1 MSDLRATATT
11 LFTTYTGAPRSSIV
25 EVVEGQNAV
34 VVIGRDEVL
43 RLPRTADAAGRLDLT
58 ARLGR
63 ALGSRLPIPI
73 PQPHVHS
80 ITTSEAG
87 SFSIERRLP
96 GEPLS
101 PAVVSELS
109 TATQRSLARQLFA
122 FLQAL
127 HGIDLDGLRAE
138 APLPVVNPREEWN
151 EIVRRARTELAA
163 WWSPALE
170 RRFLD
175 EAVQFETTF
184 DDGVVATLRHGDFGG
199 ANILFDRERQRVTAI
214 LDFGGSRRRGV
225 VRCRG
230 PVGIAAPPNGILPGG
245 LSPSGSTLRRRC
257 RRPRRRPTGVG
268 SLRRDGASAHR
279 RASRMKPTARNDEGV
294 AARPRPSSSGA
305 VRRDLRVQGL
315 PGRGAATRDSDP
327 PGPSRGA
334 FGS

>member
-214 LDFGGSRRRGV
+214 LDFELAGEGDPVYDYASASTLGAVVAAVLFDAAGLHASQRRR
-225 VRCRG
+225 
-230 PVGIAAPPNGILPGG
+230 
-245 LSPSGSTLRRRC
+245 T
-257 RRPRRRPTGVG
+257 
-268 SLRRDGASAHR
+268 ASY
-279 RASRMKPTARNDEGV
+279 RAGFPLQEALFAV
-294 AARPRPSSSGA
+294 AAGDLDDVPRA
-305 VRRDLRVQGL
+305 LAAYDVTERRHTGGH
-315 PGRGAATRDSDP
+315 PG
-327 PGPSRGA
+327 
-334 FGS
+334 